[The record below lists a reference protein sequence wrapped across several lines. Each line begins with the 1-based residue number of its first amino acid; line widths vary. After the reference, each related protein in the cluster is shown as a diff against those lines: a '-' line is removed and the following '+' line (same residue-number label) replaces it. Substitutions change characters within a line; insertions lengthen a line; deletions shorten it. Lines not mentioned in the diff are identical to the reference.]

1 MSETTLPV
9 EPDGARTVVRQLVDL
24 IQKERLT
31 TGDRLAPIR
40 ELATRFGVGA
50 NVVRDGLLQA
60 QAMGLVQI
68 QPRSGVVVQSVDFA
82 PMIDVLRETLESALT
97 REDHNLFHLA
107 EARRLIEVDAAGKAA
122 ARCRPEDLLPLSQAL
137 HSMDRAGEDLR
148 PLIDGDD
155 AFHLGIAAIAGNQ
168 VYVAILRAL
177 LAILKPLREVL
188 VPTAESRARTRAQH
202 QEIYRALLDGDPAA
216 ARDAMGRHLDVPRT
230 YLLDQVAS
238 VATNGH

>member
-1 MSETTLPV
+1 MSQTIIPV
-9 EPDGARTVVRQLVDL
+9 EQDGARTVVRQLVEL

-50 NVVRDGLLQA
+50 NVVRDGLMQA

-68 QPRSGVVVQSVDFA
+68 QPRSGVVVQSVDFG
-82 PMIDVLRETLESALT
+82 PMVDVLRETLETALT

-107 EARRLIEVDAAGKAA
+107 EARRLIEMDAAPKAA
-122 ARCRPEDLLPLSQAL
+122 ARCRAEDLLPVSQAL
-137 HSMDRAGEDLR
+137 QAMDRAGGDLQ

-155 AFHLGIAAIAGNQ
+155 AFHLGIAAISGNQ
-168 VYVAILRAL
+168 VYVTILRAL

-188 VPTAESRARTRAQH
+188 VPTAESRTRTRTQH
-202 QEIYRALLDGDPAA
+202 QAIYRALLAGDPAA
-216 ARDAMGRHLDVPRT
+216 AREAMGLHLDMPRT
-230 YLLDQVAS
+230 YLLDQIES
-238 VATNGH
+238 VAANGN

>member
-1 MSETTLPV
+1 MSQTIIPV
-9 EPDGARTVVRQLVDL
+9 EQDGARTVVRQLVEL

-50 NVVRDGLLQA
+50 NVVRDGLMQA

-82 PMIDVLRETLESALT
+82 PMVDVLRETLESALT

-107 EARRLIEVDAAGKAA
+107 EARRLIEMDTAGKAA
-122 ARCRPEDLLPLSQAL
+122 GRCRMEDLLPLSQAL
-137 HSMDRAGEDLR
+137 QSMDHAAGDLQQ
-148 PLIDGDD
+148 LMKGDD
-155 AFHLGIAAIAGNQ
+155 DFHLGIAAIAGNQ
-168 VYVAILRAL
+168 VYVTILRAL
-177 LAILKPLREVL
+177 LAILQPLREVL
-188 VPTAESRARTRAQH
+188 IPTPESRTRTRTQH
-202 QEIYRALLDGDPAA
+202 QEIYRALLDGDAVA
-216 ARDAMGRHLDVPRT
+216 ARAAMGRHLDVPHT

-238 VATNGH
+238 VATNGN